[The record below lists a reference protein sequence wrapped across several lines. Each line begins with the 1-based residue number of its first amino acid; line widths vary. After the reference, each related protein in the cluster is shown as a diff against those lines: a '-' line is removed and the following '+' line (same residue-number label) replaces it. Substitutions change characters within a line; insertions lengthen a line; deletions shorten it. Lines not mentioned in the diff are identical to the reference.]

1 MSTPHTRHFVLPLF
15 HWQHKKASEANP
27 VALINRKRLMP
38 PKLVHYEGFV
48 GLFGGA
54 ADEGETPEQTLR
66 RELAEELPLLD
77 LSALDMSRMSEHD
90 YITITPLNCGE
101 WSQELYQKLAGCCR
115 EGEVD
120 VLTLDCWDLSDDN
133 KAPFITPAVREVIV
147 RELKA
152 YGSSKS

>member
-1 MSTPHTRHFVLPLF
+1 MSTPHTRHFLLPIF
-15 HWQHKKASEANP
+15 FWKHKKAVYSVP

-38 PKLVHYEGFV
+38 PKLAHFEGFG

-66 RELAEELPLLD
+66 REMSEELPLLD
-77 LSALDMSRMSEHD
+77 ISKLDMSLLESHD
-90 YITITPLNCGE
+90 HITITPLHCGE

-120 VLTLDCWDLSDDN
+120 ILTLGCWDLVEDN
-133 KAPFITPAVREVIV
+133 RAPFITPAVREVIV
-147 RELKA
+147 RVLKA
-152 YGSSKS
+152 HETSI